1 MRRLSISIC
10 GCLLLAARAGSP
22 QSAATTAASPEPH
35 VLLAT
40 EDIKFGPA
48 PPVMPAGMTMA
59 VLSGDPAQPG
69 PFTVRSKMP
78 AGYRIPPHWHP
89 TAEHLTVVSGQVG
102 LGMGDKFDAATM
114 KTLSAGGYAV
124 MATGMR
130 HYLEAKT
137 ELVLEVHATGPFVIT
152 YVNPADDPRNAAAK
166 K

>member
-1 MRRLSISIC
+1 MRRISISIL

-22 QSAATTAASPEPH
+22 QSPATTAASPEPH
-35 VLLAT
+35 VLLAA

-48 PPVMPAGMTMA
+48 PPFLPAGMTMA

-69 PFTVRSKMP
+69 PFTARSKMP

-89 TAEHLTVVSGQVG
+89 TAEHLTVISGQVG
-102 LGMGDKFDAATM
+102 LGMGDKFDEATM

-130 HYLEAKT
+130 HYLKAKT
-137 ELVLEVHATGPFVIT
+137 DLVLEVHAMGPFVIN
-152 YVNPADDPRNAAAK
+152 YVNPADDPRSAAAK